1 MANGEVNDEQLRL
14 FFDRLDRLEEEKKGI
29 SDDITDVYSEAKSQ
43 GYDTKIMRE
52 VRRLAK
58 MNGRPPEATF
68 AFDPETLDQIDGDRW
83 FEFEDGQS

>member
-14 FFDRLDRLEEEKKGI
+14 FFERLDRLEEEKKGI
-29 SDDITDVYSEAKSQ
+29 SDDISDVYSEAKSQ

-58 MNGRPPEATF
+58 MKPEDRQQMEA
-68 AFDPETLDQIDGDRW
+68 LIDIYKSAMGMA
-83 FEFEDGQS
+83 

>member
-14 FFDRLDRLEEEKKGI
+14 FFERLDRLEEEKKGI

-58 MNGRPPEATF
+58 MKPEDRQQMEA
-68 AFDPETLDQIDGDRW
+68 LIDIYKAAMGMA
-83 FEFEDGQS
+83 